1 MNSGLEP
8 GLFCASPLCYS
19 RSFLEEAAM
28 HVAEPSAEMKE
39 SSLRTA
45 ITAAI
50 GIIAARL
57 SATLAVLPLLA
68 SRRAMAI
75 ACSIFIATS
84 ALAAGAVSTAGPARA
99 AGDPQ
104 LCLTYDTSYCMAY
117 APSELSVN
125 GGVYGVSPSSCNS
138 SNDCSFTLVYEGS
151 WNSQGVVG
159 NEYEI
164 KMTGTNYCVASTQV
178 VGTFIG
184 DSPCGANGTVWVFDN
199 NGATGY
205 YLVSRYVLNTY
216 HPGSLAQ
223 STVIVVNSPTDSR
236 AVPYPT
242 YERNTGGA
250 FFGRW
255 NT

>member
-1 MNSGLEP
+1 
-8 GLFCASPLCYS
+8 
-19 RSFLEEAAM
+19 M
-28 HVAEPSAEMKE
+28 HVAEPSAGMKE
-39 SSLRTA
+39 SSLRIA

-50 GIIAARL
+50 GIIAAPL
-57 SATLAVLPLLA
+57 SAALAVLMLLA
-68 SRRAMAI
+68 SRRAIAI

-84 ALAAGAVSTAGPARA
+84 ALAAGALSTAGPARA
-99 AGDPQ
+99 AGDPR

-117 APSELSVN
+117 VPALLSSN
-125 GGVYGVSPSSCNS
+125 GGVYGVRPSDCNS
-138 SNDCSFTLVYEGS
+138 SNDCNFTLIYEGY

-164 KMTGTNYCVASTQV
+164 QMTGTNYCVASTQV
-178 VGTFIG
+178 VGTYIG
-184 DSPCGANGTVWVFDN
+184 DQPCGSNGTVWVFDN
-199 NGATGY
+199 NGATGD

-223 STVIVVNSPTDSR
+223 STVIVVDSPTDYR
-236 AVPYPT
+236 QVPYPT